1 MRRTVLLYFFFLVVT
16 VKLVEG
22 RGRIDLLAQLTN
34 RRAGASLL
42 GRIRPARPTSPRE
55 QARALQQGS
64 DVNQLASSGN
74 NAPPTKLNPTQRPGR
89 QSLLERARSRP
100 RRPFLPTKPTR
111 APFTPRRPS
120 PRKSSPRASSSNR
133 RPSAAA
139 ATDNL
144 ENSLR
149 GGECDALKTENELL
163 KQLIASVTSQK
174 PRCCLSQTFPLDL
187 QLAGWAEER
196 GSERVPLHSVRYGFG
211 SERAL
216 LSTPFVTVLDQRG
229 PPWHSVRHGF
239 VSKRAPLGTSS
250 FTVLDQRGPPWHSV
264 CYGFGSERAP

>member
-1 MRRTVLLYFFFLVVT
+1 
-16 VKLVEG
+16 VEG
-22 RGRIDLLAQLTN
+22 RGRIDLLTQLTN

-89 QSLLERARSRP
+89 QSLLDRARSRP

-174 PRCCLSQTFPLDL
+174 PRCCLSQTFSIDL
-187 QLAGWAEER
+187 QLAGWAK
-196 GSERVPLHSVRYGFG
+196 RVQNLVNRYFPIQIHWCWLTMFWGLFRRV
-211 SERAL
+211 SIE
-216 LSTPFVTVLDQRG
+216 LSGTLPQQILCELVNV
-229 PPWHSVRHGF
+229 HGF
-239 VSKRAPLGTSS
+239 LN
-250 FTVLDQRGPPWHSV
+250 
-264 CYGFGSERAP
+264 